1 MKNYILLAV
10 VLTYSFNLY
19 SQEVKLSYYL
29 PNSDNYNQD
38 IPKPSEIIGHEVG
51 EWHVTHD
58 KLVQYMYAVAN
69 SSERIVIE
77 ETGKTYENRPLLILK
92 VSSEENIKN
101 LTSIKNSHLEIS
113 NGIKKS
119 DFKNMPAIV
128 YQGYSVHG
136 NEASASNAALLG
148 IYHLAA
154 SNERETLKILNNSVI
169 LFDPC
174 LNPDGLQRFAN
185 WVNSNK
191 NLVPNP
197 DNNDR
202 EFSEVWPGGRTNHYW
217 FDLNRDWLPVQ
228 LPESKARVKTY
239 TDWLPNIVTD
249 HHEMGTNSTFFFQPG
264 IPSRVNPLIPN
275 LNQKLTEKVAKY
287 HANFLDKIG
296 SLYYSKEDYDDFYFG
311 KGSTYPDANGGIGI
325 LFEQGSSRGHIQNS
339 QNGVLTFPFTIR
351 NQLTTTLS
359 TLKAASELRIELL
372 SYMNDFYVNNFN
384 DSRKSKFKGIG
395 FGNNHDKTSSYQLA
409 SVLKA
414 HKIKVIETDGKK
426 FKYFVPLQQK
436 KSKLIKAMFDTQ
448 TKFEDSL
455 FYDVSAWTFPLAFNL
470 NYKFLKENLSGN
482 ELFDKRTGKISGYS
496 NYGYLVKPYD
506 YNIPRFINFLQENG
520 IRLKS
525 SSKIFKIKNNYFDYG
540 TLLIPVIGQ
549 SIKPEKIFELLTEIS
564 EKTGIDVYS
573 LSSGYED
580 NVGFGSNSFTTI
592 KKPKIGLIVGSGIR
606 SYDAGEIWHLFDT
619 RYSIPITKIDV
630 KNLNRTNLTEYSHI
644 ILPSYSG
651 SSINIDSIKSYLKAG
666 GNIVAYRNSINWL
679 EKNKIVSVDF
689 LKNERYASN
698 VSFEDRGKFTGSQII
713 GGTIFNTKIDK
724 SHPINFG
731 IKNNDLPIFKNNTI
745 FMIPDEN
752 SYNNPIT
759 YSKNPLLSGYIS
771 DKNLELLKKS
781 VPFKIKRYSAG
792 KIFLFS
798 DNTNFRAFWY
808 GTNRLLMNSIYLSN
822 KM

>member
-1 MKNYILLAV
+1 MKNVFFVIAIFYAI
-10 VLTYSFNLY
+10 NLN
-19 SQEVKLSYYL
+19 SQTDLNYYFG
-29 PNSDNYNQD
+29 NTNNFSES
-38 IPKPSEIIGHEVG
+38 IPKPSEVIGHEVG

-58 KLVQYMYAVAN
+58 KLVQYMYALAN
-69 SSERIVIE
+69 ASNRIKIK

-101 LTSIKNSHLEIS
+101 LDLIRNNHLKIS
-113 NGIKKS
+113 NGAKKS
-119 DFKNMPAIV
+119 DFENMPAII

-136 NEASASNAALLG
+136 NEASAANAALLG
-148 IYHLAA
+148 LYYLAA
-154 SNERETLKILNNSVI
+154 SNDTETLKILNNTVI

-174 LNPDGLQRFAN
+174 LNPDGLQRFAT

-197 DNNDR
+197 DNSDR

-228 LPESKARVKTY
+228 LPESQARIKTF
-239 TDWLPNIVTD
+239 TEWLPNIVTD

-264 IPSRVNPLIPN
+264 VPSRVNPLIPN
-275 LNQKLTEKVAKY
+275 LNQELTEKIAKY
-287 HANFLDKIG
+287 HADYLDKIG

-311 KGSTYPDANGGIGI
+311 KGSTYPDVNGSIGI

-339 QNGVLTFPFTIR
+339 QNGILTFPFAIK

-359 TLKAASELRIELL
+359 TLKAASSLKNELL
-372 SYMNDFYVNNFN
+372 AYMNAFYINNFN
-384 DSRKSKFKGIG
+384 ESTKLKYKGIG

-409 SVLKA
+409 KILKA
-414 HKIKVIETDGKK
+414 HKIDIFETDGEK
-426 FKYFVPLQQK
+426 FKYYVPINQK

-470 NYKFLKENLSGN
+470 NYDFLKESLEGNKIFEKPEGKVSG
-482 ELFDKRTGKISGYS
+482 FS
-496 NYGYLVKPYD
+496 NYGYLIKPHD
-506 YNIPRFINFLQENG
+506 YNIPAFINYLQQKK

-525 SSKIFKIKNNYFDYG
+525 SSKSFKIKNNYFDYG
-540 TLLIPVIGQ
+540 SILIPVEGQ
-549 SIKPEKIFELLTEIS
+549 SQKPEKLFNLLNNIS
-564 EKTGIDVYS
+564 NKAGIDVYT

-580 NVGFGSNSFTTI
+580 NIGVGSNSFTTI
-592 KKPKIGLIVGSGIR
+592 VKPKVGLIVGNGVR
-606 SYDAGEIWHLFDT
+606 AYDAGEIWHLFDT
-619 RYSIPITKIDV
+619 RYKIPITKIDI
-630 KNLNRTNLTEYSHI
+630 KNLNRANLLEYSHI

-651 SSINIDSIKSYLKAG
+651 KNIDIKKIENYLKNG
-666 GNIVAYRNSINWL
+666 GNLIAYRSSINWL
-679 EKNKIVSVDF
+679 KENKIINIDF
-689 LKNERYASN
+689 LNNDKYASN
-698 VSFEDRGKFTGSQII
+698 VSFEDRGKFTGSQVI

-731 IKNNDLPIFKNNTI
+731 IINDNLPTFKNNTI
-745 FMIPDEN
+745 FMKPEKN
-752 SYNNPIT
+752 SFNNPIQ
-759 YSKNPLLSGYIS
+759 YSKNALLSGYIS
-771 DKNLELLKKS
+771 DDNLELLIKS
-781 VPFKIKRYSAG
+781 VPFKIKRYFSG
-792 KIFLFS
+792 KIFLFA

-808 GTNRLLMNSIYLSN
+808 GTNRLLMNTIYLSN

>member
-1 MKNYILLAV
+1 MKNVFFVIAIFYAINLNSQTDLNYYFGN
-10 VLTYSFNLY
+10 TNNFNE
-19 SQEVKLSYYL
+19 S
-29 PNSDNYNQD
+29 
-38 IPKPSEIIGHEVG
+38 IPKPSEVIGHEVG

-58 KLVQYMYAVAN
+58 KLVQYMYALAN
-69 SSERIVIE
+69 ASKRITIK

-101 LTSIKNSHLEIS
+101 LDLIRNNHLKIS
-113 NGIKKS
+113 NGAKKS
-119 DFKNMPAIV
+119 DFENMPAIV

-136 NEASASNAALLG
+136 NEASAANAALLG
-148 IYHLAA
+148 LYYLAA
-154 SNERETLKILNNSVI
+154 SNDTETLKILNNTVI

-174 LNPDGLQRFAN
+174 LNPDGLQRFAT

-197 DNNDR
+197 DNSDR

-228 LPESKARVKTY
+228 LPESQARIKTF
-239 TDWLPNIVTD
+239 TEWLPNIVTD

-264 IPSRVNPLIPN
+264 VPSRVNPLIPN
-275 LNQKLTEKVAKY
+275 LNQELTEKIAKY
-287 HANFLDKIG
+287 HADYLDKIG

-311 KGSTYPDANGGIGI
+311 KGSTYPDVNGGIGI

-339 QNGVLTFPFTIR
+339 QNGILTFPFAIR

-359 TLKAASELRIELL
+359 TLKAASSLKNELL
-372 SYMNDFYVNNFN
+372 AYMNAFYVNNFN
-384 DSRKSKFKGIG
+384 ESTKLNYKGIG

-409 SVLKA
+409 KILKA
-414 HKIKVIETDGKK
+414 HKIDIFETDGEK
-426 FKYFVPLQQK
+426 FKYYVPINQK

-470 NYKFLKENLSGN
+470 NYDFLKESLEGNKIFEKPEGKVSG
-482 ELFDKRTGKISGYS
+482 FS
-496 NYGYLVKPYD
+496 NYGYLIKPHD
-506 YNIPRFINFLQENG
+506 YNIPAFINYLQQKK

-525 SSKIFKIKNNYFDYG
+525 SSKSFKIKNNYFDYG
-540 TLLIPVIGQ
+540 SILIPVEGQ
-549 SIKPEKIFELLTEIS
+549 SQKPEKLFNLLTNIS
-564 EKTGIDVYS
+564 NKTGIDVYA

-580 NVGFGSNSFTTI
+580 NIGVGSNSFTTI
-592 KKPKIGLIVGSGIR
+592 VKPKVGLIVGNGVR
-606 SYDAGEIWHLFDT
+606 AYDAGEIWHLFDT
-619 RYSIPITKIDV
+619 RYKIPITKIDI
-630 KNLNRTNLTEYSHI
+630 KNLNRANLLEYSHI

-651 SSINIDSIKSYLKAG
+651 KNIDIKKIENYLKNG
-666 GNIVAYRNSINWL
+666 GNLIAYRSSINWL
-679 EKNKIVSVDF
+679 KENKIINIDF
-689 LKNERYASN
+689 LKNDKYASN
-698 VSFEDRGKFTGSQII
+698 VSFEDRGKFTGSQVI

-731 IKNNDLPIFKNNTI
+731 IINDNLPTFKNNTI
-745 FMIPDEN
+745 FMKPEKN
-752 SYNNPIT
+752 SFNNPIQ
-759 YSKNPLLSGYIS
+759 YSKNALLSGYIS
-771 DKNLELLKKS
+771 DDNLELLINS
-781 VPFKIKRYSAG
+781 VPFKIKRYLSG
-792 KIFLFS
+792 KIFLFA

-808 GTNRLLMNSIYLSN
+808 GTNRLLMNAVYLSN

>member
-1 MKNYILLAV
+1 MKNVFFVIAIFYAI
-10 VLTYSFNLY
+10 NLN
-19 SQEVKLSYYL
+19 SQTDLNYYFG
-29 PNSDNYNQD
+29 NTNNFSES
-38 IPKPSEIIGHEVG
+38 IPKPNEVIGHEVG

-58 KLVQYMYAVAN
+58 KLVQYMYALAN
-69 SSERIVIE
+69 ASNRIKIK

-101 LTSIKNSHLEIS
+101 LDLIRNNHLKIS
-113 NGIKKS
+113 NGAKKS
-119 DFKNMPAIV
+119 DFENLPAIV

-136 NEASASNAALLG
+136 NEASAANAALLG
-148 IYHLAA
+148 LYYLAA
-154 SNERETLKILNNSVI
+154 SNDTETLKILNNTVI

-174 LNPDGLQRFAN
+174 LNPDGLQRFAT

-197 DNNDR
+197 DNSDR

-228 LPESKARVKTY
+228 LPESQARIKTF
-239 TDWLPNIVTD
+239 TEWLPNIVTD

-264 IPSRVNPLIPN
+264 VPSRVNPLIPN
-275 LNQKLTEKVAKY
+275 LNQELTEKIAKY
-287 HANFLDKIG
+287 HADYLDKIG

-311 KGSTYPDANGGIGI
+311 KGSTYPDVNGGIGI

-339 QNGVLTFPFTIR
+339 QNGILTFPFAIR

-359 TLKAASELRIELL
+359 TLKAASSLKNELL
-372 SYMNDFYVNNFN
+372 AYMNAFYVNNFN
-384 DSRKSKFKGIG
+384 ESTKLKYKGIG

-409 SVLKA
+409 KILKA
-414 HKIKVIETDGKK
+414 HKIDIFETDGEK
-426 FKYFVPLQQK
+426 FKYYVPINQK

-470 NYKFLKENLSGN
+470 NYDFLKESLEGNKIFEKPEGKVSG
-482 ELFDKRTGKISGYS
+482 FS
-496 NYGYLVKPYD
+496 NYGYLIKPHD
-506 YNIPRFINFLQENG
+506 YNIPAFINYLQQKK

-525 SSKIFKIKNNYFDYG
+525 SSKSFKIKNNYFDYG
-540 TLLIPVIGQ
+540 SILIPVEGQ
-549 SIKPEKIFELLTEIS
+549 SQKPEKLFNLLTNIS
-564 EKTGIDVYS
+564 NKTGIDVYA

-580 NVGFGSNSFTTI
+580 NIGVGSNSFTTI
-592 KKPKIGLIVGSGIR
+592 VKPKVGLIVGNGVR
-606 SYDAGEIWHLFDT
+606 AYDAGEIWHLFDT
-619 RYSIPITKIDV
+619 RYKIPITKIDI
-630 KNLNRTNLTEYSHI
+630 KNLNRTNLLEYSHI

-651 SSINIDSIKSYLKAG
+651 KNIDIKKIENYLKNG
-666 GNIVAYRNSINWL
+666 GNLIAYRSSINWL
-679 EKNKIVSVDF
+679 KENKIINIDF
-689 LKNERYASN
+689 LKNDKYASN
-698 VSFEDRGKFTGSQII
+698 VSFEDRGKFTGSQVI

-731 IKNNDLPIFKNNTI
+731 ILNDNLPTFKNNTI
-745 FMIPDEN
+745 FMKPEKN
-752 SYNNPIT
+752 SFNNPIQ
-759 YSKNPLLSGYIS
+759 YSKNALLSGYIS
-771 DKNLELLKKS
+771 DDNLELLINS
-781 VPFKIKRYSAG
+781 VPFKIKRYLSG
-792 KIFLFS
+792 KIFLFA

-808 GTNRLLMNSIYLSN
+808 GTNRLLMNAVYLSN